1 MHKNSKRSV
10 ELFVQACKAILA
22 RVGNL
27 PDVRSRELVA
37 QAFTW
42 AIENYDKITVHT
54 ETKLARYGHM
64 PNMVAFMN
72 LLDGMERQSKAW
84 GRSIQQ
90 IKHDRQTQFEKSLAY
105 MHELYSNA
113 DPTPIKWPGMPPM
126 SVEKAIGSKFVVS
139 NRFESPGIQLVD
151 IVMWLFGRL
160 NNGDYLGGTSSAS
173 SITSSAGALT
183 VISVSMACTQI
194 LTGRCARSWKR
205 RSQKNSSRGP
215 RR

>member
-1 MHKNSKRSV
+1 MKLFWDALMNKNSKRSV

-27 PDVRSRELVA
+27 PDARSRELVA

-54 ETKLARYGHM
+54 ETKLARFGHM
-64 PNMVAFMN
+64 TNMVAFMN

-113 DPTPIKWPGMPPM
+113 DPT
-126 SVEKAIGSKFVVS
+126 
-139 NRFESPGIQLVD
+139 
-151 IVMWLFGRL
+151 
-160 NNGDYLGGTSSAS
+160 SAS
-173 SITSSAGALT
+173 SITSSAGAFT

-194 LTGRCARSWKR
+194 LSGRCARSWKR
-205 RSQKNSSRGP
+205 RSRKNSSRGP